1 MITTKMTEYP
11 SNFNFCFKGKLIG
24 VNKWHIPIR
33 IGKRIGMTLTKE
45 YRHFVNL
52 LAGSIRYPEPFDDAV
67 DIKIDLYM
75 PGTKDTDSPIKP
87 IIDAIQKSGLIKND
101 NLVCDITINRYFST
115 REGEGF
121 ALRIMESK
129 KTKADIP
136 I

>member
-1 MITTKMTEYP
+1 MITTMMTEYP
-11 SNFNFCFKGKLIG
+11 SKFNFCFKGRLIG
-24 VNKWHIPIR
+24 VNKWHIPIK
-33 IGKRIGMTLTKE
+33 IGRKISMTLSKE

-52 LAGSIRYPEPFDDAV
+52 LASEMIYPEPFEEAV

-101 NLVCDITINRYFST
+101 NLVCDIIINRYFST

-121 ALRIMESK
+121 ALQITDSE
-129 KTKADIP
+129 KTKADIA